1 MTVLIALDSFK
12 GSLSARQACDS
23 LAKGILEER
32 PDEKVLCLPI
42 ADGGDGLIDCL
53 QDTLIAQGWQL
64 KSVSVIDL
72 SFLTSL
78 TTFFTILSKDSLFD
92 FSATKKPPY

>member
-12 GSLSARQACDS
+12 GSLSARHACDS

-32 PDEKVLCLPI
+32 PNEKVLCLPI

-53 QDTLIAQGWQL
+53 QDTLIAQG
-64 KSVSVIDL
+64 
-72 SFLTSL
+72 
-78 TTFFTILSKDSLFD
+78 
-92 FSATKKPPY
+92 